1 MSKTRLL
8 SVLALGLGTIWP
20 VDAFRVFL
28 FLWVCTKEWA
38 VQELFL
44 EG

>member
-1 MSKTRLL
+1 MSKISLL
-8 SVLALGLGTIWP
+8 SVLALGLGTKWL

-38 VQELFL
+38 AQELFL